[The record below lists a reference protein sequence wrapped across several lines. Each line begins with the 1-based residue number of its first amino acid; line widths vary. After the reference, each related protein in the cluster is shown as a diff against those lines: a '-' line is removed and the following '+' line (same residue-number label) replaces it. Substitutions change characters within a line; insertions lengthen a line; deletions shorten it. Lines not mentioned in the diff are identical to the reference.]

1 MTGFMGN
8 IEMMKMMM
16 TNFHIHGMQPM
27 LAYMYTV
34 NNQENY
40 SC

>member
-1 MTGFMGN
+1 MIGFMENNNDNDDDGDDC
-8 IEMMKMMM
+8 
-16 TNFHIHGMQPM
+16 HIHGMQPM
-27 LAYMYTV
+27 CAYMYTV